1 MDEKTQI
8 IYNKIREIARDE
20 DYTYYSE
27 IAPLIGVDIKTNWG
41 RNRIGAI
48 LDCIN
53 RIEHSEGH
61 PLLSAVVILKDANMP
76 GAGFFKLA
84 KCLGLQSPN
93 EDNLMF
99 WIRELRRVHDYWR
112 GR

>member
-8 IYNKIREIARDE
+8 IHEKIRDVARNGIYVNYGD
-20 DYTYYSE
+20 
-27 IAPLIGVDIKTNWG
+27 IAPLIGLDPHSPKLF
-41 RNRIGAI
+41 AI

-53 RIEHSEGH
+53 RIEHKKGR

-84 KCLGLQSPN
+84 KCLGLQSQD

-99 WIRELRRVHDYWR
+99 WINELRRVHDYWR
-112 GR
+112 GH

>member
-1 MDEKTQI
+1 MDEETQI
-8 IYNKIREIARDE
+8 IYEKIREVARDGIYVNYG
-20 DYTYYSE
+20 D
-27 IAPLIGVDIKTNWG
+27 IAPLIGLDMEMPED
-41 RNRIGAI
+41 RDRIGAI

-53 RIEHSEGH
+53 RIEHKKGR

-84 KCLGLQSPN
+84 KCLGLQSQD

-99 WIRELRRVHDYWR
+99 WINELRRVHDYWR